1 MTSFDYIVVGAG
13 SAGAVVAA
21 RLSES
26 ADNRVL
32 LIEAGGSHKHMNVQV
47 PAAFSKQFKSKLD
60 WAYFTE
66 PEQYLGGRRIFMPR
80 AKMLG
85 GCSSMNAMIYIRGN
99 KADYDTWAKDGAAG
113 WSYADVLPLFRTSE
127 NNSRGADDYH
137 GDSGPLYVQ
146 DLRSPN
152 DMSLKLVEAMA
163 SSGLQ
168 ANDDFNG
175 SDQLGTGL
183 YQVTQRR
190 GMRWTTADGY
200 IDPARKRRNFSVL
213 TNTHVLRVRIQN
225 GVAVGVEAG
234 RDGQAGFIRATKEVI
249 VSAGAINTPQLLM
262 LSGIGP
268 ADHLAEHGIAVIVDN
283 PNVGDHYMDHPA
295 FLVNAETTAKG
306 TLHEAQ
312 SPKWLLAY
320 LTRRTGLL
328 TSNVGEAGAFFHTR
342 LGDAVPDMQYIC
354 APAYFYDHGFRSYP
368 TPAVTIG
375 CSLVGAQS
383 TGHVRLR
390 SGDPKDKP
398 AITANYLKEPEDMQA
413 MIIAVERAREIC
425 ASAPLRDLAGKE
437 IHPGGDTSSRQAL
450 DKIIRREVEHTYH
463 PACTARIGTESTG
476 VVDPQLRVHG
486 VQRLRVADA
495 SVFPA
500 IPHGN
505 TNAPTVMTGEK
516 AAIMIAGR

>member
-1 MTSFDYIVVGAG
+1 
-13 SAGAVVAA
+13 
-21 RLSES
+21 
-26 ADNRVL
+26 
-32 LIEAGGSHKHMNVQV
+32 
-47 PAAFSKQFKSKLD
+47 
-60 WAYFTE
+60 
-66 PEQYLGGRRIFMPR
+66 
-80 AKMLG
+80 
-85 GCSSMNAMIYIRGN
+85 
-99 KADYDTWAKDGAAG
+99 
-113 WSYADVLPLFRTSE
+113 
-127 NNSRGADDYH
+127 
-137 GDSGPLYVQ
+137 
-146 DLRSPN
+146 
-152 DMSLKLVEAMA
+152 
-163 SSGLQ
+163 
-168 ANDDFNG
+168 
-175 SDQLGTGL
+175 
-183 YQVTQRR
+183 
-190 GMRWTTADGY
+190 
-200 IDPARKRRNFSVL
+200 
-213 TNTHVLRVRIQN
+213 
-225 GVAVGVEAG
+225 
-234 RDGQAGFIRATKEVI
+234 
-249 VSAGAINTPQLLM
+249 M

-295 FLVNAETTAKG
+295 YLINAETTTKG

-342 LGDAVPDMQYIC
+342 SGDTAPDMQYIC
-354 APAYFYDHGFRSYP
+354 APAYFYNHGFRTYP

-413 MIIAVERAREIC
+413 MITAVERAREIF
-425 ASAPLRDLAGKE
+425 ASAPLRGLVGRE

-463 PACTARIGTESTG
+463 PACTARIGTEWTG
-476 VVDPQLRVHG
+476 VVDTQLRVHG

-500 IPHGN
+500 VPHGN

-516 AAIMIAGR
+516 AAIMIAAAR